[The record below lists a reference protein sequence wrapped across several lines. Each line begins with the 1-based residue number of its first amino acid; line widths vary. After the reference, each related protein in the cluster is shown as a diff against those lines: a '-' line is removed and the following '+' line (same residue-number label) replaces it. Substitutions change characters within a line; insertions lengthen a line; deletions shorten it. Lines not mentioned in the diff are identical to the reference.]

1 MASSPSLLTD
11 DDLEIAAGE
20 VRDYAEAVRE
30 RRGGQLL
37 NLDRMLLHSLPFAQG
52 WSALLGPVRNELDLP
67 SRLRELVIC
76 RIARLTGAEY
86 EYRQHSR
93 LLQSMGVN
101 DAVLAALGES
111 QPDPLHFD
119 ELERLA
125 LSLATEMTC
134 RIDVDPALRGQL
146 LESLGE
152 RRLVELVGLI
162 ATYNMV
168 SRFLV
173 ALDVQPEA

>member
-11 DDLEIAAGE
+11 DDLEIAAGD
-20 VRDYAEAVRE
+20 VRAYAEAVRE

-37 NLDRMLLHSLPFAQG
+37 NLDRMLLHSLPFARG

-76 RIARLTGAEY
+76 KVSRLTGAEY
-86 EYRQHSR
+86 EYRLHSR
-93 LLQSMGVN
+93 LLLSMGVGE
-101 DAVLAALGES
+101 DLLAALDEP
-111 QPDPLHFD
+111 QPDPRHFD
-119 ELERLA
+119 EPERLA
-125 LSLATEMTC
+125 LCLASEMTC

-146 LESLGE
+146 LKSLGE

-173 ALDVQPEA
+173 ALDVQLEA